1 MTQEQLRMQM
11 LAGIIT
17 ESQYK
22 EKMNE
27 AEEITP
33 EKAASMVTANLSKI
47 ENSPK
52 IKKIADEI
60 ANDPKATKEL
70 MAILS
75 KANISLNEN
84 IDVDPSEAEKLA
96 LMFAKKAETL
106 SLNEDTDVGGAFW
119 LGLIGGGSLAH
130 YLYSVTTYDL
140 AGLPVQT
147 AAMGPTIIGAIA
159 GAALL
164 VIAKMVFSND

>member
-1 MTQEQLRMQM
+1 MEKETLRMQM

-22 EKMNE
+22 EKINE

-33 EKAASMVTANLSKI
+33 EQAANMVTANLSKI

-52 IKKIADEI
+52 IQKIADKI

-106 SLNEDTDVGGAFW
+106 SLNEDADVGGAFW
-119 LGLIGGGSLAH
+119 LGLFGGGALAQH
-130 YLYSVTTYDL
+130 LYSVTTYDL
-140 AGLPVQT
+140 AGLPVT
-147 AAMGPTIIGAIA
+147 TSAIGPTILGAIA

-164 VIAKMVFSND
+164 VIAKAIFSRD

>member
-1 MTQEQLRMQM
+1 MKKETLRMQM

-22 EKMNE
+22 EKINE

-33 EKAASMVTANLSKI
+33 EQAANMVTANLSKI

-52 IKKIADEI
+52 IQKIADEI
-60 ANDPKATKEL
+60 ANDPQATKEL

-75 KANISLNEN
+75 KANIPLNEN

-106 SLNEDTDVGGAFW
+106 SLNEDADVGGAFW
-119 LGLIGGGSLAH
+119 LGLFGGGALAH
-130 YLYSVTTYDL
+130 HLFSVTTYDL

-147 AAMGPTIIGAIA
+147 AAMGPTILGAIA

-164 VIAKMVFSND
+164 VIAKAIFSRD